1 MWIMKYI
8 FKDIFWN
15 RYFDLVA
22 WLVLLSLF
30 FTITSL
36 LWQGGVLLRVWNAVN
51 TLNSVRSI
59 LMGGLLG
66 LVAFQVFSV
75 FVGLW
80 RLLK

>member
-1 MWIMKYI
+1 MKYI

-75 FVGLW
+75 FVGFW

>member
-1 MWIMKYI
+1 MKYI

-22 WLVLLSLF
+22 WLVLFLLF
-30 FTITSL
+30 FALTL
-36 LWQGGVLLRVWNAVN
+36 QLWQGGVLLRVWNAVS
-51 TLNSVRSI
+51 TPNSLRAGLV
-59 LMGGLLG
+59 GGLLG

-75 FVGLW
+75 LVGLW